1 MDSKLYHLKASGA
14 STHAVWDTLVF
25 RKVQAV
31 LGGRVVFISSG
42 SAPISP
48 DVLDFLKV
56 AFACEGNTEEEGS
69 SDPIPTLLLI
79 ANSSDLVAEG
89 WGMSFIC
96 EIKLVDLPEFCYRVT
111 DSPNP
116 RGEAVLDEKST
127 EAAFD
132 SDGWFRTGDV
142 GEVDKAGR
150 FNIIDRVKNIMKLS
164 QGEYVALEKVTND
177 YLIGIVVPDPVAL
190 SDISTI
196 KFDPTSGPAV
206 AAAIRDP
213 LVVKTALEVMTA
225 HAKAS
230 GLKGFETVKDI
241 HFTLDQFTVEN
252 NTLTPTF
259 KIQRHALGMY
269 KEVIDEMYAK
279 DTAV

>member
-1 MDSKLYHLKASGA
+1 M
-14 STHAVWDTLVF
+14 
-25 RKVQAV
+25 
-31 LGGRVVFISSG
+31 I
-42 SAPISP
+42 
-48 DVLDFLKV
+48 
-56 AFACEGNTEEEGS
+56 
-69 SDPIPTLLLI
+69 
-79 ANSSDLVAEG
+79 
-89 WGMSFIC
+89 
-96 EIKLVDLPEFCYRVT
+96 
-111 DSPNP
+111 
-116 RGEAVLDEKST
+116 AVLDEKST

-164 QGEYVALEKVTND
+164 QGEYVALEKVTNIYSTLPLVSQIFVHGDSLKD

-259 KIQRHALGMY
+259 KIQRRHALGMY

>member
-1 MDSKLYHLKASGA
+1 MIP
-14 STHAVWDTLVF
+14 TVTVPLV
-25 RKVQAV
+25 VQA
-31 LGGRVVFISSG
+31 
-42 SAPISP
+42 
-48 DVLDFLKV
+48 
-56 AFACEGNTEEEGS
+56 
-69 SDPIPTLLLI
+69 
-79 ANSSDLVAEG
+79 
-89 WGMSFIC
+89 SF
-96 EIKLVDLPEFCYRVT
+96 
-111 DSPNP
+111 
-116 RGEAVLDEKST
+116 AVLDEKST

-259 KIQRHALGMY
+259 KIQRRHALGMY